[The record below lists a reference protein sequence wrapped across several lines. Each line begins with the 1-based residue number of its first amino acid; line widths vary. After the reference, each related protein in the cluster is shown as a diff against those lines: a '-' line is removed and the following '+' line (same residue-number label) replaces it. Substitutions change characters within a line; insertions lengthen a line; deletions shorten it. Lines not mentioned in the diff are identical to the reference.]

1 MAIML
6 TCSRLPAPNRCRDS
20 VGYWPFVAGHQP
32 IETGSGGMA
41 GGSELVNGEGGWIG
55 YVTCQWQWIGH

>member
-1 MAIML
+1 
-6 TCSRLPAPNRCRDS
+6 